1 VLDGVVSEGLVE
13 VRPGD
18 DDPGAIA
25 LMQKLSVKSRKRW
38 PEQADPAPAL
48 IPPPKKKPAAA
59 APAQG

>member
-13 VRPGD
+13 LRPGD

-38 PEQADPAPAL
+38 PDQANPAPAL
-48 IPPPKKKPAAA
+48 VPPPKKRTNSS
-59 APAQG
+59 AP